1 MSGPQI
7 KGWCPGALRPMLS
20 GDGWLVRVRP
30 GAGRLTQSQAAGIAM
45 LATRHGNAVIDLTR
59 RLLEAHAEV
68 ERLRSQ
74 LDGLERGELE
84 RVKAERD
91 ELAAYK
97 ARLTGSRAFKLAQRM
112 RSLPGVSKV
121 IGV

>member
-1 MSGPQI
+1 MSPSVEPVDI
-7 KGWCPGALRPMLS
+7 TSTMDALSLE
-20 GDGWLVRVRP
+20 
-30 GAGRLTQSQAAGIAM
+30 QALLDAE
-45 LATRHGNAVIDLTR
+45 LANARVIDLTR